1 MKRFLLAVLALSA
14 LAGTAIAQTP
24 PPPPPPG
31 AEQAAPSPD
40 DAPPPRVDADDNDD
54 AAPPPPPP
62 PPPPRDA
69 REHGHMRP
77 EGHRPPPPPPPSRAA
92 HFHIKTGDTKIDVKC
107 AENEPM
113 KVCADLLL
121 QILDRVERSNY

>member
-1 MKRFLLAVLALSA
+1 MKRFLLAGLALSA

-24 PPPPPPG
+24 PPPPPQG

-40 DAPPPRVDADDNDD
+40 DAAPPRVDADDNDD
-54 AAPPPPPP
+54 AAPPP

-121 QILDRVERSNY
+121 QILDRVERSSY

>member
-1 MKRFLLAVLALSA
+1 MKRFLLAGLALSA

-24 PPPPPPG
+24 PPPPG

-40 DAPPPRVDADDNDD
+40 DAPMSSRVDADDNDD
-54 AAPPPPPP
+54 AAPPP

-77 EGHRPPPPPPPSRAA
+77 EGHRPPPPPSRAA

>member
-1 MKRFLLAVLALSA
+1 MKRFLLAGLALSA
-14 LAGTAIAQTP
+14 LAGTAIAQTTP
-24 PPPPPPG
+24 PPPPHG
-31 AEQAAPSPD
+31 GEQAAPSPD
-40 DAPPPRVDADDNDD
+40 VAPRPRVDADDIDD
-54 AAPPPPPP
+54 AAPR
-62 PPPPRDA
+62 PPREA

>member
-1 MKRFLLAVLALSA
+1 MKRFLLAGLALSA

-24 PPPPPPG
+24 PPPPPQG

-62 PPPPRDA
+62 PREA

>member
-1 MKRFLLAVLALSA
+1 MKRFLLAGLALSA
-14 LAGTAIAQTP
+14 LAGTAIAQTTP
-24 PPPPPPG
+24 PPPPQG

-62 PPPPRDA
+62 PREA